1 MYNFDPVINYGP
13 NDAGVSAISIFI
25 VTVGIMLGSFLIFS
39 AYEFLSNLLNR
50 KEKDWCWEHY
60 IAFNLYI
67 KILGVRGK

>member
-13 NDAGVSAISIFI
+13 NDAGVSSISIFI

-50 KEKDWCWEHY
+50 KGED
-60 IAFNLYI
+60 
-67 KILGVRGK
+67 